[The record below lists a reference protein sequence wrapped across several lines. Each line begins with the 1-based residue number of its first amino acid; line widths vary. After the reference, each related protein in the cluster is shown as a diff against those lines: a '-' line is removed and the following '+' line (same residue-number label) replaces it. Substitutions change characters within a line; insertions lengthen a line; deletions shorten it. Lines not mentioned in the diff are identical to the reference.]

1 MRHRARFFTPVEI
14 LARAAGFGDVRHVS
28 AIDLTRRRFAGRTGG
43 LRPPANGAA
52 FPVST
57 P

>member
-1 MRHRARFFTPVEI
+1 LASGTFLHPAAI
-14 LARAAGFGDVRHVS
+14 LARAAGLENVRHVS
-28 AIDLTRRRFAGRTGG
+28 AVDLTRRRFAGRTGG
-43 LRPPANGAA
+43 LCPPANGAA